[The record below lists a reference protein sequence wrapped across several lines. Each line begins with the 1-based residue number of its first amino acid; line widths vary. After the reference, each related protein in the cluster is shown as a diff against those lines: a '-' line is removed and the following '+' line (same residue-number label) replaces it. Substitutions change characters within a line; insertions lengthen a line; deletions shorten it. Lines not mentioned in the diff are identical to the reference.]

1 MSDGEEEKPNLDDSR
16 SRMSKHVTLAVKLNG
31 NNYPLWHKLM
41 RISIGGRR
49 ANRHITGIP
58 APPELGTKGYTEWEE
73 TDMIVFSWIVD
84 NIETDIVV
92 DFTHHQTT
100 KALWESLFVTFAST
114 SDPYLLYDLEEK
126 ASKIVQG
133 EQGLETYWRRLHG
146 IWIEIDRCENR
157 PIDCCDKGV
166 GQFRTYMGTRRLFKF
181 LTGLSE

>member
-58 APPELGTKGYTEWEE
+58 ASSELETKGYTEWEE

-84 NIETDIVV
+84 NVETDTIV
-92 DFTHHQTT
+92 DFVHHQII
-100 KALWESLFVTFAST
+100 KSLWESLFVTFAST
-114 SDPYLLYDLEEK
+114 SDRYLLYDLEEK
-126 ASKIVQG
+126 VSKIVQG
-133 EQGLETYWRRLHG
+133 EQELETYSRRLHG
-146 IWIEIDRCENR
+146 IWIEID
-157 PIDCCDKGV
+157 
-166 GQFRTYMGTRRLFKF
+166 
-181 LTGLSE
+181 